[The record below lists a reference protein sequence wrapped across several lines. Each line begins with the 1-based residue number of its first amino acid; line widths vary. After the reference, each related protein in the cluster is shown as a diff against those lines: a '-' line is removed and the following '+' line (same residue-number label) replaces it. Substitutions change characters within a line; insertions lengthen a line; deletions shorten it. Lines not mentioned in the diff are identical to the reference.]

1 MQIKRYRSRIIQAN
15 CYLVGDD
22 DKWIVIDPSVDYNEI
37 LPAAPAALAGI
48 FITHGHFDHIFA
60 LSSYLEGCEAP
71 LFLHEKAFL
80 KLKDPVLNCAQLF
93 SLKTSFVVNKSR
105 VVFVNDTSELMIL
118 STPIR
123 VIETPGHTD
132 CSISILIAD
141 MLFTGDVLFK
151 NSIGRTDLPGAVPQ
165 ALHGSFLKLKGL
177 NPALT
182 VYPGHGDATVLG
194 RELAENPYIPR

>member
-15 CYLVGDD
+15 CYLVGDGG
-22 DKWIVIDPSVDYNEI
+22 KWVVIDPSVDYNEV
-37 LPAAPAALAGI
+37 LPATPDALVGI

-60 LSSYLEGCEAP
+60 LSSYLDGCDAP
-71 LFLHEKAFL
+71 LFLHEKAFS
-80 KLKDPVLNCAQLF
+80 KLKDPSLNCAQLF
-93 SLKTSFVVNKSR
+93 SLKTSFTVNKSR
-105 VVFVNDTSELMIL
+105 AVFVGDTSELMLL

-141 MLFTGDVLFK
+141 MLFTGDILFK
-151 NSIGRTDLPGAVPQ
+151 NSIGRTDLPGAVPR
-165 ALHGSFLKLKGL
+165 ALNDSFYKLKGL
-177 NPALT
+177 NPTLT

-194 RELAENPYIPR
+194 REMAENPYIPR